1 MHLEKKQ
8 TLRQRRIWRI
18 RKKVKGTAERPR
30 LCVTFTNL
38 HIHAQAIDDE
48 SGRTLVAAS
57 SVSKDQRDAKL
68 RANIAGASALGK
80 AIGEKAKAAGIGS
93 VVFDRHGRR
102 YHGRV
107 KAFADAA
114 RETGLNF

>member
-8 TLRQRRIWRI
+8 SLRQRRIWRI
-18 RKKVKGTAERPR
+18 RKKVRGTAERPR

-48 SGRTLVAAS
+48 SGRTLAAAS

-68 RANIAGASALGK
+68 RANVAGAAALGK
-80 AIGEKAKAAGIGS
+80 AIWDK
-93 VVFDRHGRR
+93 GRSESK
-102 YHGRV
+102 G
-107 KAFADAA
+107 
-114 RETGLNF
+114 